1 MNSHTLLS
9 LASKYIRILYNSFR
23 RQVDTRKLYAEDR
36 TRQKSSDG
44 QSVSEAL
51 LDVQLVGESMLH
63 SVFKR
68 NGKLTNHMA
77 VKLESMFFSAL
88 KRYDHV
94 APANS
99 PERRS
104 ISTIDVAVEMFRQMS
119 AYYSRLLVGVIPP
132 TEHEQ
137 FFLSPEDFC
146 GEKEPLVPDFIRR
159 KLSLLTLGHS
169 NSWNLSKAMTK
180 LIRTAAAADIE
191 NGRIF

>member
-1 MNSHTLLS
+1 MNSSPIHYGATE
-9 LASKYIRILYNSFR
+9 YIRILYNSFQR
-23 RQVDTRKLYAEDR
+23 EIDTRMLYAEDEAN
-36 TRQKSSDG
+36 QNSSDG

-88 KRYDHV
+88 KRYDHGP
-94 APANS
+94 AANS
-99 PERRS
+99 PERQS
-104 ISTIDVAVEMFRQMS
+104 VSTIDVAVEMFRQMS
-119 AYYSRLLVGVIPP
+119 TCYSRLLVGVIPP
-132 TEHEQ
+132 TEHER
-137 FFLSPEDFC
+137 FFHSPEDFC
-146 GEKEPLVPDFIRR
+146 RDNEPQVPDFIRR